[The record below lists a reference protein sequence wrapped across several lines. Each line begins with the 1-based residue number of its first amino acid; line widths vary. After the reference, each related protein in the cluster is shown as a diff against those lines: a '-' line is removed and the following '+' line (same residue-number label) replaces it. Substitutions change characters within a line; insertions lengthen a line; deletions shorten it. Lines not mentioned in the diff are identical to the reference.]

1 MSHSDT
7 NLDANNSGYEITK
20 IYLPDIWSTLDS
32 IYAPIGEVEKKEDKP
47 IVFEEVVLEEEEEK
61 VKPET
66 PVIELSGEPQV
77 IEQKPVKEE
86 EPMEPETSVET
97 AVGSVVA
104 ALQVKEEETKMVNG
118 SEEIEEP
125 EDKPDREYL
134 ENVLENLDNLKVAD
148 LRAELEKLGQKVEGR
163 PRKDQLATRLRDYVN
178 EQLETLNE
186 PEPEAEA
193 EEVNDFFEEEETK
206 TQDTTITL
214 SSGATGSAPVES
226 TPTQATPEIE
236 EIKLEDEEAQV
247 NGLVEEKTQP
257 ESQSEASKRKL
268 DESEAGETAPSEAKK
283 PKTEESAAVEE
294 KKKEGSISAVGSCI
308 KVKGSHL
315 AAATLSGI
323 LNPHRFDQFEVS
335 RTGTLEMIAII
346 SLRFFC
352 LVERHWGATTR
363 LFGSPLCAIHS
374 LGTAS

>member
-47 IVFEEVVLEEEEEK
+47 IVLEEVVLKEEEEE
-61 VKPET
+61 VKTET
-66 PVIELSGEPQV
+66 QVIELSGEPQ
-77 IEQKPVKEE
+77 ITEEKPVKEE
-86 EPMEPETSVET
+86 EPMESETTVET
-97 AVGSVVA
+97 AGESVAA
-104 ALQVKEEETKMVNG
+104 ALQVNEEEKEMVNG
-118 SEEIEEP
+118 SEEIVEP

-163 PRKDQLATRLRDYVN
+163 PRKDQLATRLREYVN
-178 EQLETLNE
+178 EQLEALNE
-186 PEPEAEA
+186 PQPGAET

-206 TQDTTITL
+206 TQDKTITL
-214 SSGATGSAPVES
+214 SSGTDGSAPVES
-226 TPTQATPEIE
+226 TLTQATPEIE
-236 EIKLEDEEAQV
+236 EIKLEDETAQV
-247 NGLVEEKTQP
+247 NGLVGEKTQS

-283 PKTEESAAVEE
+283 PKTEETAPAEE

-308 KVKGSHL
+308 KVKGTHL

-335 RTGTLEMIAII
+335 RAGTLEMIAII
-346 SLRFFC
+346 NLLLFC
-352 LVERHWGATTR
+352 LVERHW
-363 LFGSPLCAIHS
+363 
-374 LGTAS
+374 